1 MKSKEE
7 LDALIADQEIL
18 LQTHLLK
25 AIKSNETSSVS
36 PVINTIITHKA
47 QLINERNNNIKM
59 AELTANE
66 VDLGNKRINS
76 FLRLE
81 GIINGTVIYHFIKQ
95 DSDFNSVSSKI
106 AYGSY
111 KTVNTNTDLLN
122 LALDIFKNKGY

>member
-7 LDALIADQEIL
+7 LNGLIADQETL
-18 LQTHLLK
+18 LQTHLLE
-25 AIKSNETSSVS
+25 AIQSNEISKVPS
-36 PVINTIITHKA
+36 VINDIITHKA
-47 QLINERNNNIKM
+47 KLINERNNNIKM

-95 DSDFNSVSSKI
+95 DIDFKSVSSKI